1 MLTLGEINDAQ
12 QLAWCKTIEV
22 VEGAAG
28 RTSRMAIIPEDRI
41 APPMQCEV
49 AQVRLKEIRLER
61 PAAMGCVLVVIAL
74 IVTPEGFPLAYE
86 VMAGNTADNTPLEA
100 FVQKFQDQYGTA
112 ERIWIMDRGIPT
124 EAVLESLRARTPAVR
139 YLLQAKYRGAT

>member
-1 MLTLGEINDAQ
+1 
-12 QLAWCKTIEV
+12 
-22 VEGAAG
+22 
-28 RTSRMAIIPEDRI
+28 
-41 APPMQCEV
+41 MQCEV